1 MTNIDIGKWKKAQM
15 AYAEKEKI
23 TLQRGGTESRHRT
36 QVFACTRSTNCAS
49 SRAAAHTS
57 LMAVS
62 WSIRLVS
69 STQIHGVKFK
79 LTHLAVLKQNADVT
93 CSVKIICNNYIV
105 SEKLSKN
112 TEHIVSNHHK

>member
-1 MTNIDIGKWKKAQM
+1 MNGGVGCISKIDYQK
-15 AYAEKEKI
+15 KEKI
-23 TLQRGGTESRHRT
+23 TLQSGGTESRHRT
-36 QVFACTRSTNCAS
+36 QAFACTRSINYAS

-79 LTHLAVLKQNADVT
+79 LTHLAVLKQNTDVT

-112 TEHIVSNHHK
+112 IEHIVSNHHK